1 MQKILRSATKMS
13 SKLTIQSTI
22 KLNSGYE
29 IPRLGFGTA
38 VKRSSPLTHPFTSPI
53 EQAGSCVSE
62 ALTAGYRHVDSAVG
76 YRNEA
81 PCGKAILDF
90 SSSSGS
96 SKSSSNGST
105 ASRDQIFFTSKVRP
119 LNLSYE
125 SAKTQVDA
133 TLSETGLGYIDL
145 MLIHAPYGGPAARKG
160 AWKALV
166 EAVDAGKVRSIG
178 VSNYGVHH
186 LDELEAYIKELEA
199 ERGGGSGKG
208 GILSVGQWEVHP
220 WLPRDD
226 IIDWCRARGVAVEAY
241 CPVVRGER
249 AGETVLQEL
258 AAKYG
263 KTWAQVLI
271 RWSLQK
277 GHVPL
282 PKSVTPS
289 RIRENAEVYDFEISE
304 EDMAKLETKEYAP
317 CAWDPTTSPWTNRE
331 TELNEQCGFWE
342 V

>member
-1 MQKILRSATKMS
+1 MTSN
-13 SKLTIQSTI
+13 LTIQSNI

-29 IPRLGFGTA
+29 IPRLGFG
-38 VKRSSPLTHPFTSPI
+38 VYQVPI
-53 EQAGSCVSE
+53 DQAESCVRE
-62 ALTAGYRHVDSAVG
+62 ALTAGYRHIDSAVG

-81 PCGKAILDF
+81 PCGKAIREF
-90 SSSSGS
+90 ASSPASSSSAGGS
-96 SKSSSNGST
+96 GNAT
-105 ASRDQIFFTSKVRP
+105 TTPREQIFFTSKVRP

-145 MLIHAPYGGPAARKG
+145 MLIHAPYGGPVARKG

-186 LDELEAYIKELEA
+186 LDELEAYTQELAA
-199 ERGGGSGKG
+199 ERGGDVKSGKG
-208 GILSVGQWEVHP
+208 GIISVGQWEVHP
-220 WLPRDD
+220 WCPRND
-226 IIDWCRARGVAVEAY
+226 IVDWCRARGVAVEAY

-249 AGETVLQEL
+249 AGEAVLQEL
-258 AAKYG
+258 AAKYK

-289 RIRENAEVYDFEISE
+289 RIRENADVYDFEISE
-304 EDMAKLETKEYAP
+304 EDMARLEMKEYAP
-317 CAWDPTTSPWTNRE
+317 CAWDPTTSPLDN
-331 TELNEQCGFWE
+331 GK
-342 V
+342 

>member
-1 MQKILRSATKMS
+1 MS
-13 SKLTIQSTI
+13 SNLTIQSTL

-29 IPRLGFGTA
+29 IPRLGFG
-38 VKRSSPLTHPFTSPI
+38 VYQVPI
-53 EQAGSCVSE
+53 EQAESCVRE

-81 PCGKAILDF
+81 PCGKAIRDF
-90 SSSSGS
+90 ASSSSG
-96 SKSSSNGST
+96 G
-105 ASRDQIFFTSKVRP
+105 RDGVAREHIFFTSK
-119 LNLSYE
+119 

-133 TLSETGLGYIDL
+133 TLAETGLGYIDL
-145 MLIHAPYGGPAARKG
+145 MLIHAPYGGPEARKG
-160 AWKALV
+160 AWRALV

-186 LDELEAYIKELEA
+186 LDELEAYTQELAA
-199 ERGGGSGKG
+199 ERGGGGQEGKNGGGG
-208 GILSVGQWEVHP
+208 GIISVGQWEVHP

-226 IIDWCRARGVAVEAY
+226 IVDWCRARGIAVEAY

-249 AGETVLQEL
+249 AGEKVLQEL

-289 RIRENAEVYDFEISE
+289 RIKENAEVYDFEISE
-304 EDMAKLETKEYAP
+304 EDMAKLETKEYSP
-317 CAWDPTTSPWTNRE
+317 CAWDPTTSP
-331 TELNEQCGFWE
+331 LDK
-342 V
+342 